1 MKLPLIAVAAFVAS
15 VTAASA
21 QWGPP
26 PGYASPPPPP
36 GYGYRRPP
44 PPQEYAPPRFREDRG
59 WRGERGYERRR
70 CFWRET
76 PWGPRR
82 VCRSGPPRW

>member
-1 MKLPLIAVAAFVAS
+1 MKLPFLAAAALVA
-15 VTAASA
+15 TMGAASA

-26 PGYASPPPPP
+26 GGYPPPPPPP
-36 GYGYRRPP
+36 GYGYRPP
-44 PPQEYAPPRFREDRG
+44 PPAYGPGPGYRRDWGNRG
-59 WRGERGYERRR
+59 GRR

-82 VCRSGPPRW
+82 VCRGPRW

>member
-1 MKLPLIAVAAFVAS
+1 MKLPLFAAAALLATVG
-15 VTAASA
+15 AASA

-26 PGYASPPPPP
+26 PPGMMPPPPPP
-36 GYGYRRPP
+36 GYGYRPAPP
-44 PPQEYAPPRFREDRG
+44 PGYGPPPGAYRERG
-59 WRGERGYERRR
+59 WEHRRR

-82 VCRSGPPRW
+82 VCRGGPPRW